1 MQVYWLY
8 NRYAFSLSAYEADA
22 FESIVMAVDG
32 YNKGRKNRK
41 KSDEL
46 SKRHQT
52 EYNIDWDVDSCGRKK
67 TIATVTTRQY
77 VAEEVL
83 GISGQRRLTTE
94 ELLQASRK
102 VADDPSLSVTRRDSF
117 DVTSAPSEGDIWVSM
132 KNVENEFV
140 SPLSAVEIDSVL
152 AAGGIDADVS
162 LTVTDSIAW
171 APSIIRHASVMKPAI
186 ALNVP
191 YSELQRKSVRVEYR
205 FPVAEIFG
213 GMAGTLV
220 VVALLSLFLIVCLIL
235 QFSTILKLSRL
246 DRMRSSFVA
255 TMIHELKR
263 PIATLKMCVS
273 GMGNESMMADAEVR
287 DELLG
292 STRSAL
298 DNLSAYFSRLRD
310 ITFNDIEQIPLNITT
325 FDLAPLFDDAVA
337 STAIPSGKSVG
348 FHNNIEPGLK
358 ISADR
363 THLLNILTN
372 LVENAV
378 KYSGSRVDVT
388 AEAAVGVE
396 SVKISV
402 SDTGD
407 GIPRSDIDKIFT
419 RFYRGKAAGG
429 EQPGIGLGLTY
440 VRMLV
445 EAHGGS
451 VEVESVEGEGS
462 LFTIILPQ

>member
-1 MQVYWLY
+1 
-8 NRYAFSLSAYEADA
+8 
-22 FESIVMAVDG
+22 
-32 YNKGRKNRK
+32 
-41 KSDEL
+41 
-46 SKRHQT
+46 
-52 EYNIDWDVDSCGRKK
+52 
-67 TIATVTTRQY
+67 
-77 VAEEVL
+77 
-83 GISGQRRLTTE
+83 
-94 ELLQASRK
+94 
-102 VADDPSLSVTRRDSF
+102 
-117 DVTSAPSEGDIWVSM
+117 
-132 KNVENEFV
+132 
-140 SPLSAVEIDSVL
+140 
-152 AAGGIDADVS
+152 
-162 LTVTDSIAW
+162 
-171 APSIIRHASVMKPAI
+171 
-186 ALNVP
+186 
-191 YSELQRKSVRVEYR
+191 
-205 FPVAEIFG
+205 
-213 GMAGTLV
+213 
-220 VVALLSLFLIVCLIL
+220 
-235 QFSTILKLSRL
+235 
-246 DRMRSSFVA
+246 
-255 TMIHELKR
+255 MIHELKR

-310 ITFNDIEQIPLNITT
+310 ITFNDIEQILLNITT

-378 KYSGSRVDVT
+378 KYSG
-388 AEAAVGVE
+388 
-396 SVKISV
+396 
-402 SDTGD
+402 
-407 GIPRSDIDKIFT
+407 IPRSDIDKIFT

-462 LFTIILPQ
+462 RFTIILPQ